1 MPGITKKEANKL
13 GGGGGAKPPITASNR
28 NKNGED
34 DIWT

>member
-1 MPGITKKEANKL
+1 MPGITKKEADKW
-13 GGGGGAKPPITASNR
+13 GGGPKPPITASNR

>member
-1 MPGITKKEANKL
+1 MPGITKKEADKW
-13 GGGGGAKPPITASNR
+13 GGGGPKPPITASNR